1 MTEKDRKSNYQ
12 VLGIEENSSFGEVE
26 KVYRRLYSQYHSPRG
41 NSDPEVSEKFQE
53 ISKAYHELVRL
64 EKGEKNNR
72 IKKKRDTEK
81 KYTKR
86 VHLQSEVLETKR
98 VVKVT
103 KGGRRFGFASLS
115 LFKDEEQKK
124 IAFSYR
130 GGKEMISSLRKAARE
145 GQKKLINY

>member
-12 VLGIEENSSFGEVE
+12 VLGIEENSPFSEVE
-26 KVYRRLYSQYHSPRG
+26 KVYRRLYSQYHSPQR
-41 NSDPEVSEKFQE
+41 SSETEIREKFQE
-53 ISKAYHELVRL
+53 ISNAYHELVKL
-64 EKGEKNNR
+64 EKNNR
-72 IKKKRDTEK
+72 IKRKRDTEK
-81 KYTKR
+81 KYAKKT
-86 VHLQSEVLETKR
+86 HLQSEVLETKR